1 MAFKHYDVVRAASPS
16 DLAERITQKLK
27 EGWQPYGSA
36 LISTAGYGA
45 EFIQPVVSE
54 GSISS
59 PEEPGNRPTTSA
71 PSVAPEYYYVIAL
84 AGQSNGMS
92 YGEGLPLP
100 DTFDSPDPRIKQLA
114 RRSTVTPGGAACK
127 YNDIIPA
134 DHCLHDVQD
143 MSRLNHPKAD
153 LSKGQYGTVGQG
165 LHIAKKLLPFIPANA
180 GILLVPCCRGGS
192 AFTTGA
198 DGTYSDASG
207 ASENSTRWGVD
218 KPLYKDLIGRTKAA
232 LKKNPKNVLF
242 AVVWMQGEFD
252 FGGTPVNHAAQFG
265 ALVDKFRAD
274 LADMAGQCVGGSAGG
289 VPWIC
294 GDTTYFWK
302 QKNEST
308 YQTVYG
314 SYKNKTEKNI
324 HFVPFMTDE
333 NGVNVPTNKPEEDPD
348 IPGIGYYG
356 SKWRDSSA
364 TWTSQDRAS
373 HFSSWARRT
382 TYFWKQKNE
391 STYQTVY
398 GSYKNKTEK
407 NIHFVP
413 FMTDENGVNVPTNKP
428 EEDPDIPGIG
438 YYGSKW
444 RDSSATWTSQDRASH
459 FSSWARRG
467 IISDRL
473 ATAILRHAGRVA
485 LNAGAS
491 STVSEVRPSSPSGA
505 EATGVTT
512 LLSYLA
518 SESEG
523 SLKVQGWSAS
533 GGRAEV
539 VSDAEGTGGKAVK
552 LTKEAG
558 KSSWVLEYAAGNGAA
573 LLQKGGQIRCRFKVS
588 GALAANQYVMAFYWP
603 VSSLPQGVALTGDG
617 GNNLLAAFYIQTDAK
632 DLNVMYHNA
641 KVATNNLKLGTFG
654 AFDNEWHM
662 LAFRFAGNNSLQVT
676 PVIDG
681 QDGTPFTLTQSP
693 VSAFAA
699 DKLHVTD
706 ITRNATYPVL
716 IDSIAVE
723 VNNADAAA

>member
-1 MAFKHYDVVRAASPS
+1 MTFKYYDVVRAASPS
-16 DLAERITQKLK
+16 DLAERLTQKLK
-27 EGWQPYGSA
+27 EGWQPFGSPVA
-36 LISTAGYGA
+36 ITPYTLMQAIAA
-45 EFIQPVVSE
+45 EGDVTTPVAVTGNEGKAVAVSA
-54 GSISS
+54 
-59 PEEPGNRPTTSA
+59 TSD
-71 PSVAPEYYYVIAL
+71 PEYYFVVVL

-100 DTFDSPDPRIKQLA
+100 ETYDRPDPRIKQLA
-114 RRSTVTPGGAACK
+114 RRSTVTPGGVACK

-232 LKKNPKNVLF
+232 LKKNPKNMLF

-302 QKNEST
+302 QKNESS

-373 HFSSWARRT
+373 HFS
-382 TYFWKQKNE
+382 
-391 STYQTVY
+391 
-398 GSYKNKTEK
+398 
-407 NIHFVP
+407 
-413 FMTDENGVNVPTNKP
+413 
-428 EEDPDIPGIG
+428 
-438 YYGSKW
+438 
-444 RDSSATWTSQDRASH
+444 TWV
-459 FSSWARRG
+459 RRG

-473 ATAILRHAGRVA
+473 ATAILVHAGRTA
-485 LNAGAS
+485 EFITGKQPDM
-491 STVSEVRPSSPSGA
+491 VRPTVPSGEGPEREA
-505 EATGVTT
+505 EAPASKRT
-512 LLSYLA
+512 LMSLLA
-518 SESEG
+518 SGEDLAS
-523 SLKVQGWSAS
+523 QGWRYYHKPA
-533 GGRAEV
+533 GGDSVNKNIAEAV
-539 VSDAEGTGGKAVK
+539 VSDAGATGGKALQLNK
-552 LTKEAG
+552 PENHI
-558 KSSWVLEYAAGNGAA
+558 WFLEHDAAGQGAE
-573 LLQKGGQIRCRFKVS
+573 LLKKGGRVSVRFKLPGSLVPNQF
-588 GALAANQYVMAFYWP
+588 ALGIYWQL
-603 VSSLPQGVALTGDG
+603 SSLPEGVTLSGE
-617 GNNLLAAFYIQTDAK
+617 GNDMLMSFFLQTDTTN
-632 DLNVMYHNA
+632 LNAMHHRKPNA
-641 KVATNNLKLGTFG
+641 KLDTFG
-654 AFDNEWHM
+654 VFDNGWHT
-662 LAFRFAGNNSLQVT
+662 LAFEFAGNNSIQVT
-676 PVIDG
+676 PVLDEKRG
-681 QDGTPFTLTQSP
+681 AAFTLVKSP
-693 VSAFAA
+693 ASGAA
-699 DKLHVTD
+699 DKLQLTD
-706 ITRNATYPVL
+706 ISKSATYTLL

-723 VNNADAAA
+723 VNSTDTAV

>member
-16 DLAERITQKLK
+16 DLAERLTQKLK
-27 EGWQPYGSA
+27 EGWQPFGSPVA
-36 LISTAGYGA
+36 ITPYTLMQAIAA
-45 EFIQPVVSE
+45 EGDVTTPVAVTGNEGKAVAVSA
-54 GSISS
+54 
-59 PEEPGNRPTTSA
+59 TSD
-71 PSVAPEYYYVIAL
+71 PEYYFVVVL

-100 DTFDSPDPRIKQLA
+100 ETYDRPEPRIKQLA

-274 LADMAGQCVGGSAGG
+274 LTDMAGQCVGGSAGG

-373 HFSSWARRT
+373 HFST
-382 TYFWKQKNE
+382 
-391 STYQTVY
+391 
-398 GSYKNKTEK
+398 
-407 NIHFVP
+407 
-413 FMTDENGVNVPTNKP
+413 
-428 EEDPDIPGIG
+428 
-438 YYGSKW
+438 
-444 RDSSATWTSQDRASH
+444 
-459 FSSWARRG
+459 WARRG

-473 ATAILRHAGRVA
+473 ATAILVHAGRTA
-485 LNAGAS
+485 EFITGKQPDM
-491 STVSEVRPSSPSGA
+491 VRPTVPSGEGPEREA
-505 EATGVTT
+505 EAPASKRT
-512 LLSYLA
+512 LMSLLA
-518 SESEG
+518 SGEDLAS
-523 SLKVQGWSAS
+523 QGWRYYHKPA
-533 GGRAEV
+533 GGDSVNKNIAEAV
-539 VSDAEGTGGKAVK
+539 VSDAGATGGKALQLNK
-552 LTKEAG
+552 PENHI
-558 KSSWVLEYAAGNGAA
+558 WFLEHDAAGQGAE
-573 LLQKGGQIRCRFKVS
+573 LLKKGGRVSVRFKLPGSLVPNQF
-588 GALAANQYVMAFYWP
+588 ALGIYWQL
-603 VSSLPQGVALTGDG
+603 SSLPEGVMLSGE
-617 GNNLLAAFYIQTDAK
+617 GNDMLMSFFLQTDTTN
-632 DLNVMYHNA
+632 LNAMHHRKPNA
-641 KVATNNLKLGTFG
+641 KLDTFG
-654 AFDNEWHM
+654 VFDNGWHT
-662 LAFRFAGNNSLQVT
+662 LAFEFAGNNSIQVT
-676 PVIDG
+676 PVLDEKRG
-681 QDGTPFTLTQSP
+681 AAFTLVKSP
-693 VSAFAA
+693 ASGAV
-699 DKLHVTD
+699 DKLQLTD
-706 ITRNATYPVL
+706 ISKSATYTLL

-723 VNNADAAA
+723 VNSTDTAA

>member
-1 MAFKHYDVVRAASPS
+1 MTFKHYDVVRAASPS
-16 DLAERITQKLK
+16 DLADALAQKIR
-27 EGWQPYGSA
+27 EGWQPYGGPFSSYTDDGAA
-36 LISTAGYGA
+36 LIQAIVAEGDVST
-45 EFIQPVVSE
+45 PVVVKPTGGE
-54 GSISS
+54 GAVISA
-59 PEEPGNRPTTSA
+59 TSD
-71 PSVAPEYYYVIAL
+71 PEYYFVVVL

-100 DTFDSPDPRIKQLA
+100 ETYDRPDPRIKQLA

-232 LKKNPKNVLF
+232 LKKSPKNVLF

-252 FGGTPVNHAAQFG
+252 FGGMPVNHAAQFG

-373 HFSSWARRT
+373 HFSA
-382 TYFWKQKNE
+382 
-391 STYQTVY
+391 
-398 GSYKNKTEK
+398 
-407 NIHFVP
+407 
-413 FMTDENGVNVPTNKP
+413 
-428 EEDPDIPGIG
+428 
-438 YYGSKW
+438 
-444 RDSSATWTSQDRASH
+444 
-459 FSSWARRG
+459 WARRG

-473 ATAILRHAGRVA
+473 ATAILVHAGRTA
-485 LNAGAS
+485 EFITGKQPDM
-491 STVSEVRPSSPSGA
+491 VRPTVPSGEGPEREA
-505 EATGVTT
+505 EAPASKRT
-512 LLSYLA
+512 LMSLLA
-518 SESEG
+518 SGEDLAS
-523 SLKVQGWSAS
+523 QGWRYYHKPA
-533 GGRAEV
+533 GGDSVNKNIAEAV
-539 VSDAEGTGGKAVK
+539 VSDAGATGGKALQLNK
-552 LTKEAG
+552 PENHI
-558 KSSWVLEYAAGNGAA
+558 WFLEHDAAGQGAE
-573 LLQKGGQIRCRFKVS
+573 LLKKGGRVSVRFKLPGSLVPNQF
-588 GALAANQYVMAFYWP
+588 ALGIYWQL
-603 VSSLPQGVALTGDG
+603 SSLPEGVTLSGE
-617 GNNLLAAFYIQTDAK
+617 GNDMLMSFFLQTDTTN
-632 DLNVMYHNA
+632 LNAMHHRKPNA
-641 KVATNNLKLGTFG
+641 KLDTFG
-654 AFDNEWHM
+654 VFDNGWHT
-662 LAFRFAGNNSLQVT
+662 LAFEFAGNNSIQVT
-676 PVIDG
+676 PVLDEKRG
-681 QDGTPFTLTQSP
+681 AAFTLVKSP
-693 VSAFAA
+693 ASGAV
-699 DKLHVTD
+699 DKLQLTD
-706 ITRNATYPVL
+706 ISKSATYTLL

-723 VNNADAAA
+723 VNSTDTAV

>member
-54 GSISS
+54 GELPSLAESGNHPHVS
-59 PEEPGNRPTTSA
+59 AKPEA
-71 PSVAPEYYYVIAL
+71 APEYYYVIAL
-84 AGQSNGMS
+84 AGQSNSMS

-100 DTFDSPDPRIKQLA
+100 ETYDRPDPRIKQLA

-198 DGTYSDASG
+198 DGTYSDAGG

-274 LADMAGQCVGGSAGG
+274 LTDMAGQCVGGSAGS

-373 HFSSWARRT
+373 HFST
-382 TYFWKQKNE
+382 
-391 STYQTVY
+391 
-398 GSYKNKTEK
+398 
-407 NIHFVP
+407 
-413 FMTDENGVNVPTNKP
+413 
-428 EEDPDIPGIG
+428 
-438 YYGSKW
+438 
-444 RDSSATWTSQDRASH
+444 
-459 FSSWARRG
+459 WARRG

-473 ATAILRHAGRVA
+473 ATAILRYAGRVA
-485 LNAGAS
+485 LNVGAP

-505 EATGVTT
+505 EVTGVTT

-552 LTKEAG
+552 VTKEAG

-573 LLQKGGQIRCRFKVS
+573 LLQKGGQIRCRFKAS
-588 GALAANQYVMAFYWP
+588 GALTANQYVMAFYWP
-603 VSSLPQGVALTGDG
+603 VSSLPQGVVLTGDG
-617 GNNLLAAFYIQTDAK
+617 GDNLLAAFYIQTDAK

-641 KVATNNLKLGTFG
+641 KVATNNLKLGSFG
-654 AFDNEWHM
+654 AFDNEWHT

-693 VSAFAA
+693 VSAFSA

-706 ITRNATYPVL
+706 ITKSATYPVL

>member
-1 MAFKHYDVVRAASPS
+1 
-16 DLAERITQKLK
+16 
-27 EGWQPYGSA
+27 
-36 LISTAGYGA
+36 
-45 EFIQPVVSE
+45 
-54 GSISS
+54 
-59 PEEPGNRPTTSA
+59 
-71 PSVAPEYYYVIAL
+71 
-84 AGQSNGMS
+84 
-92 YGEGLPLP
+92 
-100 DTFDSPDPRIKQLA
+100 
-114 RRSTVTPGGAACK
+114 
-127 YNDIIPA
+127 
-134 DHCLHDVQD
+134 
-143 MSRLNHPKAD
+143 
-153 LSKGQYGTVGQG
+153 
-165 LHIAKKLLPFIPANA
+165 
-180 GILLVPCCRGGS
+180 
-192 AFTTGA
+192 
-198 DGTYSDASG
+198 
-207 ASENSTRWGVD
+207 ENSTRWGVD

-252 FGGTPVNHAAQFG
+252 FDGTPGNHAAQFG

-274 LADMAGQCVGGSAGG
+274 LTDMAGQCVGGSAGG

-302 QKNEST
+302 QKNES
-308 YQTVYG
+308 
-314 SYKNKTEKNI
+314 S
-324 HFVPFMTDE
+324 
-333 NGVNVPTNKPEEDPD
+333 
-348 IPGIGYYG
+348 
-356 SKWRDSSA
+356 
-364 TWTSQDRAS
+364 
-373 HFSSWARRT
+373 
-382 TYFWKQKNE
+382 
-391 STYQTVY
+391 YQTVY

-491 STVSEVRPSSPSGA
+491 STVSEVRPSSSSGA

-654 AFDNEWHM
+654 AFDNEWHT

-723 VNNADAAA
+723 VNSTDTAA

>member
-54 GSISS
+54 GELPSLAESGNHPHVS
-59 PEEPGNRPTTSA
+59 AKPEA
-71 PSVAPEYYYVIAL
+71 APEYYYVIAL
-84 AGQSNGMS
+84 AGQSNSMS

-100 DTFDSPDPRIKQLA
+100 ETYDRPDPRIKQLA

-198 DGTYSDASG
+198 DGTYSDAGG

-274 LADMAGQCVGGSAGG
+274 LTDMAGQCVGGSAGG

-373 HFSSWARRT
+373 HFST
-382 TYFWKQKNE
+382 
-391 STYQTVY
+391 
-398 GSYKNKTEK
+398 
-407 NIHFVP
+407 
-413 FMTDENGVNVPTNKP
+413 
-428 EEDPDIPGIG
+428 
-438 YYGSKW
+438 
-444 RDSSATWTSQDRASH
+444 
-459 FSSWARRG
+459 WARRG

-505 EATGVTT
+505 EVTGVTT

-552 LTKEAG
+552 VTKEAG

-573 LLQKGGQIRCRFKVS
+573 LLQKGGQIRCRFKAS

-654 AFDNEWHM
+654 AFDNEWHT

-693 VSAFAA
+693 VSAFSA

-706 ITRNATYPVL
+706 ITKSATYPVL

-723 VNNADAAA
+723 VNSTDTAA

>member
-16 DLAERITQKLK
+16 DLAERLTQKLK
-27 EGWQPYGSA
+27 EGWQPFGSPVA
-36 LISTAGYGA
+36 ITPYTLMQAIAA
-45 EFIQPVVSE
+45 EGDVTTPVAVTGNEGKAVAVSA
-54 GSISS
+54 
-59 PEEPGNRPTTSA
+59 TSD
-71 PSVAPEYYYVIAL
+71 PEYYFVVVL

-100 DTFDSPDPRIKQLA
+100 ETYDRPDPRIKQLA
-114 RRSTVTPGGAACK
+114 RRSTVTPGGVACK

-143 MSRLNHPKAD
+143 MSRLNHPKAE

-207 ASENSTRWGVD
+207 ASENSTRWGVG

-252 FGGTPVNHAAQFG
+252 FGGTPANHAAQFG

-274 LADMAGQCVGGSAGG
+274 LTDMAGQCVGGSAGG

-373 HFSSWARRT
+373 HFSSWARR
-382 TYFWKQKNE
+382 
-391 STYQTVY
+391 
-398 GSYKNKTEK
+398 
-407 NIHFVP
+407 
-413 FMTDENGVNVPTNKP
+413 
-428 EEDPDIPGIG
+428 
-438 YYGSKW
+438 
-444 RDSSATWTSQDRASH
+444 
-459 FSSWARRG
+459 G

-473 ATAILRHAGRVA
+473 ATAILVHAGRTAEFITGKQPDMVKP
-485 LNAGAS
+485 
-491 STVSEVRPSSPSGA
+491 TVPSGEGPERETEAPVSNRTLMSLLASGEDLASQGWRYYHKPAGGDSVNKNIA
-505 EATGVTT
+505 EA
-512 LLSYLA
+512 
-518 SESEG
+518 
-523 SLKVQGWSAS
+523 
-533 GGRAEV
+533 V
-539 VSDAEGTGGKAVK
+539 VSDAGATGGKALQLNK
-552 LTKEAG
+552 PENHI
-558 KSSWVLEYAAGNGAA
+558 WFLEHDAAGQGAE
-573 LLQKGGQIRCRFKVS
+573 LLKKGGRVSVRFKLPGSLVPNQF
-588 GALAANQYVMAFYWP
+588 ALGIYWQL
-603 VSSLPQGVALTGDG
+603 SSLPEGVMLSGE
-617 GNNLLAAFYIQTDAK
+617 GNDMLMSFFLQTDTTN
-632 DLNVMYHNA
+632 LNAMHHRKPNA
-641 KVATNNLKLGTFG
+641 KLDTFG
-654 AFDNEWHM
+654 VFDNGWHT
-662 LAFRFAGNNSLQVT
+662 LAFEFAGNNSIQVT
-676 PVIDG
+676 PVLDEKRG
-681 QDGTPFTLTQSP
+681 AAFTLVKSP
-693 VSAFAA
+693 ASGAV
-699 DKLHVTD
+699 DKLQLTD
-706 ITRNATYPVL
+706 ISKSATYTLL

-723 VNNADAAA
+723 VNSTDTAA

>member
-1 MAFKHYDVVRAASPS
+1 MTFKYYDVVRAASPS
-16 DLAERITQKLK
+16 DLAERLTQKLK
-27 EGWQPYGSA
+27 EGWQPFGSPVA
-36 LISTAGYGA
+36 ITPYTLMQAIAA
-45 EFIQPVVSE
+45 EGDVTTPVAVTGNEGKAVAVSA
-54 GSISS
+54 
-59 PEEPGNRPTTSA
+59 TSD
-71 PSVAPEYYYVIAL
+71 PEYYFVVVL

-100 DTFDSPDPRIKQLA
+100 ETYDRPEPRIKQLA
-114 RRSTVTPGGAACK
+114 RRSTVTPGGVACK

-373 HFSSWARRT
+373 HFST
-382 TYFWKQKNE
+382 
-391 STYQTVY
+391 
-398 GSYKNKTEK
+398 
-407 NIHFVP
+407 
-413 FMTDENGVNVPTNKP
+413 
-428 EEDPDIPGIG
+428 
-438 YYGSKW
+438 
-444 RDSSATWTSQDRASH
+444 
-459 FSSWARRG
+459 WARRG

-473 ATAILRHAGRVA
+473 ATAILVHAGRTAEFITGKQPDMVKP
-485 LNAGAS
+485 
-491 STVSEVRPSSPSGA
+491 TVPSGEGPEREA
-505 EATGVTT
+505 EAPVSNRT
-512 LLSYLA
+512 LMSLLA
-518 SESEG
+518 SGEDLAS
-523 SLKVQGWSAS
+523 QGWRYYHKPA
-533 GGRAEV
+533 GGDSVNKNIAEAV
-539 VSDAEGTGGKAVK
+539 VSDAGATGGKALQLNK
-552 LTKEAG
+552 PENHI
-558 KSSWVLEYAAGNGAA
+558 WFLEHDAAGQGAE
-573 LLQKGGQIRCRFKVS
+573 LLKKGGRVSVRFKLPGSLVPNQF
-588 GALAANQYVMAFYWP
+588 ALGIYWQL
-603 VSSLPQGVALTGDG
+603 SSLPEGVMLSGE
-617 GNNLLAAFYIQTDAK
+617 GNDMLMSFFLQTDTTN
-632 DLNVMYHNA
+632 LNAMHHRKPNA
-641 KVATNNLKLGTFG
+641 KLDTFG
-654 AFDNEWHM
+654 VFDNGWHT
-662 LAFRFAGNNSLQVT
+662 LAFEFAGNNSIQVT
-676 PVIDG
+676 PVLDEKRG
-681 QDGTPFTLTQSP
+681 AAFTLVKSP
-693 VSAFAA
+693 ASGAV
-699 DKLHVTD
+699 DKLQLTD
-706 ITRNATYPVL
+706 ISKSATYTLL

-723 VNNADAAA
+723 VNSTDTAA

>member
-54 GSISS
+54 GELPSLAESGNHPHVS
-59 PEEPGNRPTTSA
+59 AKPEA
-71 PSVAPEYYYVIAL
+71 APEYYYVIAL
-84 AGQSNGMS
+84 AGQSNSMS

-100 DTFDSPDPRIKQLA
+100 ETYDRPDPRIKQLA

-198 DGTYSDASG
+198 DGTYSDAGG

-274 LADMAGQCVGGSAGG
+274 LTDMAGQCVGGSAGG

-373 HFSSWARRT
+373 HFST
-382 TYFWKQKNE
+382 
-391 STYQTVY
+391 
-398 GSYKNKTEK
+398 
-407 NIHFVP
+407 
-413 FMTDENGVNVPTNKP
+413 
-428 EEDPDIPGIG
+428 
-438 YYGSKW
+438 
-444 RDSSATWTSQDRASH
+444 
-459 FSSWARRG
+459 WARRG

-505 EATGVTT
+505 EVTGVTT

-552 LTKEAG
+552 VTKEAG

-573 LLQKGGQIRCRFKVS
+573 LLQKGGQIRCRFKAS

-603 VSSLPQGVALTGDG
+603 VSSLPQGVVLTGDG

-654 AFDNEWHM
+654 AFDNEWHT

>member
-54 GSISS
+54 GELPSLAESGNHPHVS
-59 PEEPGNRPTTSA
+59 AKPEA
-71 PSVAPEYYYVIAL
+71 APEYYYVIAL
-84 AGQSNGMS
+84 AGQSNSMS

-100 DTFDSPDPRIKQLA
+100 ETYDRPDPRIKQLA

-198 DGTYSDASG
+198 DGTYSDAGG

-274 LADMAGQCVGGSAGG
+274 LTDMAGQCVGGSAGG

-373 HFSSWARRT
+373 HFST
-382 TYFWKQKNE
+382 
-391 STYQTVY
+391 
-398 GSYKNKTEK
+398 
-407 NIHFVP
+407 
-413 FMTDENGVNVPTNKP
+413 
-428 EEDPDIPGIG
+428 
-438 YYGSKW
+438 
-444 RDSSATWTSQDRASH
+444 
-459 FSSWARRG
+459 WARRG

-505 EATGVTT
+505 EVTGVTT

-552 LTKEAG
+552 VTKEAG

-573 LLQKGGQIRCRFKVS
+573 LLQKGGQIRCRFKAS

-603 VSSLPQGVALTGDG
+603 VSSLPQDVVLTGDG

-641 KVATNNLKLGTFG
+641 KVATNNLKLGSFG
-654 AFDNEWHM
+654 AFDNEWHT

-693 VSAFAA
+693 VSAFSA

-706 ITRNATYPVL
+706 ITKSATYPVL

>member
-54 GSISS
+54 GELPSLAESGNHPHVS
-59 PEEPGNRPTTSA
+59 AKPEA
-71 PSVAPEYYYVIAL
+71 APEYYYVIAL
-84 AGQSNGMS
+84 AGQSNSMS

-100 DTFDSPDPRIKQLA
+100 ETYDRPDPRIKQLA

-198 DGTYSDASG
+198 DGTYSDAGG

-218 KPLYKDLIGRTKAA
+218 KTLYKDLIGRTKAA

-274 LADMAGQCVGGSAGG
+274 LTDMAGQCVGGSAGG

-373 HFSSWARRT
+373 HFST
-382 TYFWKQKNE
+382 
-391 STYQTVY
+391 
-398 GSYKNKTEK
+398 
-407 NIHFVP
+407 
-413 FMTDENGVNVPTNKP
+413 
-428 EEDPDIPGIG
+428 
-438 YYGSKW
+438 
-444 RDSSATWTSQDRASH
+444 
-459 FSSWARRG
+459 WARRG

-505 EATGVTT
+505 EVTGVTT

-523 SLKVQGWSAS
+523 SLKVQEWSAS

-552 LTKEAG
+552 VTKEAG

-573 LLQKGGQIRCRFKVS
+573 LLQKGGQIRCRFKAS

-603 VSSLPQGVALTGDG
+603 VSSLPQGVVLTGDG

-641 KVATNNLKLGTFG
+641 KVATNNLKLGSFG
-654 AFDNEWHM
+654 AFDNEWHT

-693 VSAFAA
+693 VSAFSA

-706 ITRNATYPVL
+706 ITKSATYPVL

>member
-1 MAFKHYDVVRAASPS
+1 
-16 DLAERITQKLK
+16 QKLK
-27 EGWQPYGSA
+27 EGWQPFGSPVA
-36 LISTAGYGA
+36 ITPYTLMQAIAA
-45 EFIQPVVSE
+45 EGDVTTPVAVTGNEGEAVAVSA
-54 GSISS
+54 
-59 PEEPGNRPTTSA
+59 TSD
-71 PSVAPEYYYVIAL
+71 PEYYFVVVL

-100 DTFDSPDPRIKQLA
+100 ETYDRPDPRIKQLA
-114 RRSTVTPGGAACK
+114 RRSTVTPGGVACK

-373 HFSSWARRT
+373 HFST
-382 TYFWKQKNE
+382 
-391 STYQTVY
+391 
-398 GSYKNKTEK
+398 
-407 NIHFVP
+407 
-413 FMTDENGVNVPTNKP
+413 
-428 EEDPDIPGIG
+428 
-438 YYGSKW
+438 
-444 RDSSATWTSQDRASH
+444 
-459 FSSWARRG
+459 WARRG

-473 ATAILRHAGRVA
+473 ATAILVHAGRTAEFITGKQPDMVKP
-485 LNAGAS
+485 
-491 STVSEVRPSSPSGA
+491 TVPSGEGPEREA
-505 EATGVTT
+505 EAPVSNRT
-512 LLSYLA
+512 LMSLLA
-518 SESEG
+518 SGEDLAS
-523 SLKVQGWSAS
+523 QGWRYYHKPA
-533 GGRAEV
+533 GGDSVNKNIAEAV
-539 VSDAEGTGGKAVK
+539 VSDAGATGGKALQLNK
-552 LTKEAG
+552 PENHI
-558 KSSWVLEYAAGNGAA
+558 WFLEHDAAGQGAE
-573 LLQKGGQIRCRFKVS
+573 LLKKGGRVSVRFKLPGSLVPNQF
-588 GALAANQYVMAFYWP
+588 ALGIYWQL
-603 VSSLPQGVALTGDG
+603 SSLPEGVTLSGE
-617 GNNLLAAFYIQTDAK
+617 GNDMLMSFFLQTDTTN
-632 DLNVMYHNA
+632 LNAMHHRKPNA
-641 KVATNNLKLGTFG
+641 KLDTFG
-654 AFDNEWHM
+654 VFDNGWHT
-662 LAFRFAGNNSLQVT
+662 LAFEFAGNNSIQVT
-676 PVIDG
+676 PVLDEKRG
-681 QDGTPFTLTQSP
+681 AAFTLVKSP
-693 VSAFAA
+693 ASGAA
-699 DKLHVTD
+699 DKLQLTD
-706 ITRNATYPVL
+706 ISKSATYTLL

-723 VNNADAAA
+723 VNSTDTAA

>member
-1 MAFKHYDVVRAASPS
+1 MTFKHYDVVRAASPS
-16 DLAERITQKLK
+16 DLAERLTQKLK
-27 EGWQPYGSA
+27 EGWQPFGSPVA
-36 LISTAGYGA
+36 ITPYTLMQAIAA
-45 EFIQPVVSE
+45 EGDVTTPVAVTGNEGKAVAVSA
-54 GSISS
+54 
-59 PEEPGNRPTTSA
+59 TSD
-71 PSVAPEYYYVIAL
+71 PEYYFVVVL

-100 DTFDSPDPRIKQLA
+100 ETYDRPEPRIKQLA
-114 RRSTVTPGGAACK
+114 RRSTVTPGGVACK

-373 HFSSWARRT
+373 HFST
-382 TYFWKQKNE
+382 
-391 STYQTVY
+391 
-398 GSYKNKTEK
+398 
-407 NIHFVP
+407 
-413 FMTDENGVNVPTNKP
+413 
-428 EEDPDIPGIG
+428 
-438 YYGSKW
+438 
-444 RDSSATWTSQDRASH
+444 
-459 FSSWARRG
+459 WARRG

-473 ATAILRHAGRVA
+473 ATAILVHAGRTAEFITGKQPDMVKP
-485 LNAGAS
+485 
-491 STVSEVRPSSPSGA
+491 TVPSGEGPEREA
-505 EATGVTT
+505 EAPVSNRT
-512 LLSYLA
+512 LMSLLA
-518 SESEG
+518 SGEDLAS
-523 SLKVQGWSAS
+523 QGWRYYHKPA
-533 GGRAEV
+533 GGDSVNKNIAEAV
-539 VSDAEGTGGKAVK
+539 VSDAGATGGKALQLNK
-552 LTKEAG
+552 PENHI
-558 KSSWVLEYAAGNGAA
+558 WFLEHDAAGQGAE
-573 LLQKGGQIRCRFKVS
+573 LLKKGGRVSVRFKLPGSLVPNQF
-588 GALAANQYVMAFYWP
+588 ALGIYWQL
-603 VSSLPQGVALTGDG
+603 SSLPEGVTLSGE
-617 GNNLLAAFYIQTDAK
+617 GNDMLMSFFLQTDTTN
-632 DLNVMYHNA
+632 LNAMHHRKPNA
-641 KVATNNLKLGTFG
+641 KLDTFG
-654 AFDNEWHM
+654 VFDNGWHT
-662 LAFRFAGNNSLQVT
+662 LAFEFAGNNSIQVT
-676 PVIDG
+676 PVLDEKRG
-681 QDGTPFTLTQSP
+681 AAFTLVKSP
-693 VSAFAA
+693 ASGAV
-699 DKLHVTD
+699 DKLQLTD
-706 ITRNATYPVL
+706 ISKSATYTLL

-723 VNNADAAA
+723 VNSTDTAA

>member
-1 MAFKHYDVVRAASPS
+1 MTFKHYDVVRAASPS
-16 DLAERITQKLK
+16 DLAERLTQKLK
-27 EGWQPYGSA
+27 EGWQPFGSPVA
-36 LISTAGYGA
+36 ITPYTLMQAIAA
-45 EFIQPVVSE
+45 EGDVTTPVAVTGNEGKAVAVSA
-54 GSISS
+54 
-59 PEEPGNRPTTSA
+59 TSD
-71 PSVAPEYYYVIAL
+71 PEYYFVVVL

-100 DTFDSPDPRIKQLA
+100 ETYDRPDPRIKQLA
-114 RRSTVTPGGAACK
+114 RRSTVTPGGVACK

-143 MSRLNHPKAD
+143 MSRLNHPKAE

-207 ASENSTRWGVD
+207 ASENSTRWGVG

-252 FGGTPVNHAAQFG
+252 FGGTPANHAAQFG

-274 LADMAGQCVGGSAGG
+274 LTDMAGQCVGGSAGG

-373 HFSSWARRT
+373 HFST
-382 TYFWKQKNE
+382 
-391 STYQTVY
+391 
-398 GSYKNKTEK
+398 
-407 NIHFVP
+407 
-413 FMTDENGVNVPTNKP
+413 
-428 EEDPDIPGIG
+428 
-438 YYGSKW
+438 
-444 RDSSATWTSQDRASH
+444 
-459 FSSWARRG
+459 WARRG

-473 ATAILRHAGRVA
+473 ATAILVHAGRTAEFITGKQPDMVKP
-485 LNAGAS
+485 
-491 STVSEVRPSSPSGA
+491 TVPSGEGPEREA
-505 EATGVTT
+505 EAPVSNRT
-512 LLSYLA
+512 LMSLLA
-518 SESEG
+518 SGEDLAS
-523 SLKVQGWSAS
+523 QGWRYYHKPA
-533 GGRAEV
+533 GGDSVNKNIAEAV
-539 VSDAEGTGGKAVK
+539 VSDAGATGGKALQLNK
-552 LTKEAG
+552 PENHI
-558 KSSWVLEYAAGNGAA
+558 WFLEHDAAGQGAE
-573 LLQKGGQIRCRFKVS
+573 LLKKGGRVSVRFKLPGSLVPNQF
-588 GALAANQYVMAFYWP
+588 ALGIYWQL
-603 VSSLPQGVALTGDG
+603 SSLPEGVTLSGE
-617 GNNLLAAFYIQTDAK
+617 GNDMLMSFFLQTDTTN
-632 DLNVMYHNA
+632 LNAMHHRKPNA
-641 KVATNNLKLGTFG
+641 KLDTFG
-654 AFDNEWHM
+654 VFDNGWHT
-662 LAFRFAGNNSLQVT
+662 LAFEFAGNNSIQVT
-676 PVIDG
+676 PVLDEKRG
-681 QDGTPFTLTQSP
+681 AAFTLVKSP
-693 VSAFAA
+693 ASGAA
-699 DKLHVTD
+699 DKLQLTD
-706 ITRNATYPVL
+706 ISKSATYTLL

-723 VNNADAAA
+723 VNSTDTAV

>member
-16 DLAERITQKLK
+16 DLAERLTQKLK
-27 EGWQPYGSA
+27 EGWQPFGS
-36 LISTAGYGA
+36 
-45 EFIQPVVSE
+45 PVVITPYTLMQAIAAE
-54 GSISS
+54 GDVTT
-59 PEEPGNRPTTSA
+59 PVAVTGNEGKAVAVSATSD
-71 PSVAPEYYYVIAL
+71 PEYYFVVVL

-100 DTFDSPDPRIKQLA
+100 ETYDRPDPRIKQLA
-114 RRSTVTPGGAACK
+114 RRSTVTPGGVACK

-207 ASENSTRWGVD
+207 ASENSARWGVD

-373 HFSSWARRT
+373 HFST
-382 TYFWKQKNE
+382 
-391 STYQTVY
+391 
-398 GSYKNKTEK
+398 
-407 NIHFVP
+407 
-413 FMTDENGVNVPTNKP
+413 
-428 EEDPDIPGIG
+428 
-438 YYGSKW
+438 
-444 RDSSATWTSQDRASH
+444 
-459 FSSWARRG
+459 WARRG

-473 ATAILRHAGRVA
+473 ATAILVHAGRTA
-485 LNAGAS
+485 EFITGKQPDM
-491 STVSEVRPSSPSGA
+491 VRPTVPSGEGPEREA
-505 EATGVTT
+505 EAPASKRT
-512 LLSYLA
+512 LMSLLA
-518 SESEG
+518 SGEDLAS
-523 SLKVQGWSAS
+523 QGWRYYHKPA
-533 GGRAEV
+533 GGDSVNKNIAEAV
-539 VSDAEGTGGKAVK
+539 VSDAGATGGKALQLNK
-552 LTKEAG
+552 PENHI
-558 KSSWVLEYAAGNGAA
+558 WFLEHDAAGQGAE
-573 LLQKGGQIRCRFKVS
+573 LLKKGGRVSVRFKLPGSLVPNQF
-588 GALAANQYVMAFYWP
+588 ALGIYWQL
-603 VSSLPQGVALTGDG
+603 SSLPEGVTLSGE
-617 GNNLLAAFYIQTDAK
+617 GNDMLMSFFLQTDTTN
-632 DLNVMYHNA
+632 LNAMHHRKPNA
-641 KVATNNLKLGTFG
+641 KLDTFG
-654 AFDNEWHM
+654 VFDNGWHT
-662 LAFRFAGNNSLQVT
+662 LAFEFAGNNSIQVT
-676 PVIDG
+676 PVLDEKRG
-681 QDGTPFTLTQSP
+681 AAFTLVKSP
-693 VSAFAA
+693 ASGAA
-699 DKLHVTD
+699 DKLQLTD
-706 ITRNATYPVL
+706 ISKSATYTLL

-723 VNNADAAA
+723 VNSTDTAA

>member
-54 GSISS
+54 GELPSLAESGNHPHVS
-59 PEEPGNRPTTSA
+59 AKPEA
-71 PSVAPEYYYVIAL
+71 APEYYYVIAL
-84 AGQSNGMS
+84 AGQSNSMS

-100 DTFDSPDPRIKQLA
+100 ETYDRPDPRIKQLA

-373 HFSSWARRT
+373 HFST
-382 TYFWKQKNE
+382 
-391 STYQTVY
+391 
-398 GSYKNKTEK
+398 
-407 NIHFVP
+407 
-413 FMTDENGVNVPTNKP
+413 
-428 EEDPDIPGIG
+428 
-438 YYGSKW
+438 
-444 RDSSATWTSQDRASH
+444 
-459 FSSWARRG
+459 WARRG

-473 ATAILRHAGRVA
+473 ATAILVHAGRTA
-485 LNAGAS
+485 EFITGKQPDM
-491 STVSEVRPSSPSGA
+491 VRPTVPSGEGPEREA
-505 EATGVTT
+505 EAPASKRT
-512 LLSYLA
+512 LMSLLA
-518 SESEG
+518 SGEDLAS
-523 SLKVQGWSAS
+523 QGWRYYHKPA
-533 GGRAEV
+533 GGDSVNKNIAEAV
-539 VSDAEGTGGKAVK
+539 VSDAGATGGKALQLNK
-552 LTKEAG
+552 PENHI
-558 KSSWVLEYAAGNGAA
+558 WFLEHDAAGQGAE
-573 LLQKGGQIRCRFKVS
+573 LLKKGGRVSVRFKLPGSLVPNQF
-588 GALAANQYVMAFYWP
+588 ALGIYWQL
-603 VSSLPQGVALTGDG
+603 SSLPEGVMLSGE
-617 GNNLLAAFYIQTDAK
+617 GNDMLMSFFLQTDTTN
-632 DLNVMYHNA
+632 LNAMHHRKPNA
-641 KVATNNLKLGTFG
+641 KLDTFG
-654 AFDNEWHM
+654 VFDNGWHT
-662 LAFRFAGNNSLQVT
+662 LAFEFAGNNSIQVT
-676 PVIDG
+676 PVLDEKRG
-681 QDGTPFTLTQSP
+681 AAFTLVKSP
-693 VSAFAA
+693 ASGAA
-699 DKLHVTD
+699 DKLQLTD
-706 ITRNATYPVL
+706 ISKSATYTLL

-723 VNNADAAA
+723 VNSTDTAA

>member
-16 DLAERITQKLK
+16 DLAERLTQKLK
-27 EGWQPYGSA
+27 EGWQPFGSPVA
-36 LISTAGYGA
+36 ITPYTLMQAIAA
-45 EFIQPVVSE
+45 EGDVTTPVAVTGNEGKAVAVSA
-54 GSISS
+54 
-59 PEEPGNRPTTSA
+59 TSD
-71 PSVAPEYYYVIAL
+71 PEYYFVVVL

-100 DTFDSPDPRIKQLA
+100 ETYDRPEPRIKQLA

-274 LADMAGQCVGGSAGG
+274 LTDMAGQCVGGSAGG

-373 HFSSWARRT
+373 HFST
-382 TYFWKQKNE
+382 
-391 STYQTVY
+391 
-398 GSYKNKTEK
+398 
-407 NIHFVP
+407 
-413 FMTDENGVNVPTNKP
+413 
-428 EEDPDIPGIG
+428 
-438 YYGSKW
+438 
-444 RDSSATWTSQDRASH
+444 
-459 FSSWARRG
+459 WARRG

-473 ATAILRHAGRVA
+473 ATAILVHAGRTA
-485 LNAGAS
+485 EFITGKQPDM
-491 STVSEVRPSSPSGA
+491 VRPTVPSGEGPEREA
-505 EATGVTT
+505 EAPASKRT
-512 LLSYLA
+512 LMSLLA
-518 SESEG
+518 SGEDLAS
-523 SLKVQGWSAS
+523 QGWRYYHKPA
-533 GGRAEV
+533 GGDSVNKNIAEAV
-539 VSDAEGTGGKAVK
+539 VSDAGATGGKALQLNK
-552 LTKEAG
+552 PENHI
-558 KSSWVLEYAAGNGAA
+558 WFLEHDAAGQGAE
-573 LLQKGGQIRCRFKVS
+573 LLKKGGRVSVRFKLPGSLVPNQFALGIYWQLSSMPEGVMLS
-588 GALAANQYVMAFYWP
+588 GE
-603 VSSLPQGVALTGDG
+603 
-617 GNNLLAAFYIQTDAK
+617 GNDMLMSFFLQTDTTN
-632 DLNVMYHNA
+632 LNAMHHRKPNA
-641 KVATNNLKLGTFG
+641 KLDTFG
-654 AFDNEWHM
+654 VFDNGWHT
-662 LAFRFAGNNSLQVT
+662 LAFEFAGNNSIQVT
-676 PVIDG
+676 PVLDEKRG
-681 QDGTPFTLTQSP
+681 AAFTLVKSP
-693 VSAFAA
+693 ASGAA
-699 DKLHVTD
+699 DKLQLTD
-706 ITRNATYPVL
+706 ISKSATYTLL

-723 VNNADAAA
+723 VNSTDTAA

>member
-1 MAFKHYDVVRAASPS
+1 
-16 DLAERITQKLK
+16 
-27 EGWQPYGSA
+27 
-36 LISTAGYGA
+36 
-45 EFIQPVVSE
+45 
-54 GSISS
+54 
-59 PEEPGNRPTTSA
+59 
-71 PSVAPEYYYVIAL
+71 
-84 AGQSNGMS
+84 
-92 YGEGLPLP
+92 
-100 DTFDSPDPRIKQLA
+100 
-114 RRSTVTPGGAACK
+114 
-127 YNDIIPA
+127 
-134 DHCLHDVQD
+134 
-143 MSRLNHPKAD
+143 
-153 LSKGQYGTVGQG
+153 
-165 LHIAKKLLPFIPANA
+165 
-180 GILLVPCCRGGS
+180 
-192 AFTTGA
+192 
-198 DGTYSDASG
+198 
-207 ASENSTRWGVD
+207 
-218 KPLYKDLIGRTKAA
+218 
-232 LKKNPKNVLF
+232 
-242 AVVWMQGEFD
+242 
-252 FGGTPVNHAAQFG
+252 GTPANHAAQFG

-373 HFSSWARRT
+373 HFST
-382 TYFWKQKNE
+382 
-391 STYQTVY
+391 
-398 GSYKNKTEK
+398 
-407 NIHFVP
+407 
-413 FMTDENGVNVPTNKP
+413 
-428 EEDPDIPGIG
+428 
-438 YYGSKW
+438 
-444 RDSSATWTSQDRASH
+444 
-459 FSSWARRG
+459 WARRG

-485 LNAGAS
+485 LNVGAP
-491 STVSEVRPSSPSGA
+491 STVSEVHPSSPSGA
-505 EATGVTT
+505 EVTGVTT

-552 LTKEAG
+552 VTKEAG

-573 LLQKGGQIRCRFKVS
+573 LLQKGGQIRCRFKAS

-603 VSSLPQGVALTGDG
+603 VSSLPQGVVLTGDG

-641 KVATNNLKLGTFG
+641 KVATNNLKLGSFG
-654 AFDNEWHM
+654 AFDNEWHT

-693 VSAFAA
+693 VSAFSA

-706 ITRNATYPVL
+706 ITKSATYPVL